1 MAISAGRITL
11 ILAVAMVLSSAEK
24 PKFTADQCRVLRQ
37 VGVDTKDICPQPK
50 PTVKKR
56 TRMKR

>member
-1 MAISAGRITL
+1 M